1 MFLSSIQNLTGCKL
15 LGQNLMR
22 CRCFFCFK
30 ILSDVLFS
38 AQKLTWKKNFFQ
50 FIILTKAGKKQK
62 VTCSW
67 SKRRK
72 RDFLYANFYE
82 IRHAKKFQ
90 IQNLKH
96 FVLTQNL
103 SFKKDTFQNLM
114 RCNFPIRN
122 LTCSKS
128 FNSKSNALSF
138 LYWKSYVLKFPA
150 IPNLTRCT
158 ILNTKT
164 DACFLQNPMS
174 CILFCSNTDML

>member
-1 MFLSSIQNLTGCKL
+1 MQFKKWRLVKCSSQNLKRCFFFNSKSDAMFLSSIQNLTGCKL

-62 VTCSW
+62 VSCSW

-96 FVLTQNL
+96 FVLTQ
-103 SFKKDTFQNLM
+103 
-114 RCNFPIRN
+114 I
-122 LTCSKS
+122 
-128 FNSKSNALSF
+128 
-138 LYWKSYVLKFPA
+138 WVLK
-150 IPNLTRCT
+150 
-158 ILNTKT
+158 K
-164 DACFLQNPMS
+164 
-174 CILFCSNTDML
+174 ILFKI